1 MKNTGVARNLS
12 VAIPIDPTESTVE
25 FYETHAREYFDRT
38 VSADLSSFYD
48 AFSKRV
54 RLGGRVLD
62 AGCGSGRDLKNL
74 RARGFEAVGIDASG
88 ALVELAI
95 RYSGADC
102 FKMRLEDVN
111 FKANFDAVWA
121 CASLLHVPKKRIV
134 SVLQRLRKS
143 LVEDG
148 VLFASVQLGKG
159 ETLSP
164 DGRFFAYY
172 SAEELARVL
181 KMAGF
186 SVDNSW
192 ISEDTLP
199 SRQSLRW
206 LNIFARESRPF

>member
-25 FYETHAREYFDRT
+25 FYETHSREYFDRT

-102 FKMRLEDVN
+102 FKMRLE
-111 FKANFDAVWA
+111 
-121 CASLLHVPKKRIV
+121 
-134 SVLQRLRKS
+134 
-143 LVEDG
+143 
-148 VLFASVQLGKG
+148 
-159 ETLSP
+159 
-164 DGRFFAYY
+164 
-172 SAEELARVL
+172 
-181 KMAGF
+181 
-186 SVDNSW
+186 
-192 ISEDTLP
+192 
-199 SRQSLRW
+199 
-206 LNIFARESRPF
+206 